1 MARLPIYIY
10 PDPVLK
16 KKSEPVKEVSK
27 EIKNLLDSM
36 TETMYAAPG
45 VGLSGPQ
52 VGVLKRVVVIDVVY
66 GREEKTAK
74 KLYQLVNPEI
84 LEREGEIEWEE
95 GCLSIPGFFATMKRS
110 KKVVAQ
116 ALDRSGK
123 KIIIEAEDL
132 LAVCL
137 QHEINHLDGKLIIDG
152 ASRLK
157 RNMYLDKLKKQQIL

>member
-16 KKSEPVKEVSK
+16 KKSEPVKEVTK
-27 EIKNLLDSM
+27 EIQNLLDSM